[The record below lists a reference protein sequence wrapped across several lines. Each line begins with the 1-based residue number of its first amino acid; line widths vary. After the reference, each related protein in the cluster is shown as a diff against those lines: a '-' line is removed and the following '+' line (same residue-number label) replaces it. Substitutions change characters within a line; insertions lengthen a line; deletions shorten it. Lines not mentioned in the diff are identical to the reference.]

1 MEVII
6 MHRQRKKLN
15 LDSQNKILNFIL
27 QMETIPEDYVLEDF
41 PGYLRVNAHSINGVL
56 YAARDFEEVYLV
68 NVMKPGM
75 FPDFVEEFV
84 ND

>member
-1 MEVII
+1 

-27 QMETIPEDYVLEDF
+27 QMESIPENYVIEDF

-68 NVMKPGM
+68 NAMKPGV
-75 FPDFVEEFV
+75 FPDFVEEFA

>member
-1 MEVII
+1 MNRQ
-6 MHRQRKKLN
+6 RQRKKLI

-56 YAARDFEEVYLV
+56 YAARDFEEVYIV
-68 NVMKPGM
+68 NAMNPGV
-75 FPDFVEEFV
+75 FPEFVEEYCE
-84 ND
+84 